1 MSKKE
6 QYVAAI
12 DIGTT
17 KIVAIVGK
25 KNENGKIEIL
35 GLSKAPS
42 KGVKRGVVLNIEETV
57 GAIQQTV
64 DDVQKRS
71 GIVFTEVFVGIAGQH
86 IKSMKNRGYI
96 IRENY
101 EDEIHKEEVFRLM
114 EDMHKIHIDI
124 GEEIIHV
131 IPQNFIVDNETG
143 VKSPIGMCG
152 RRLEANFHIVIG
164 QVAAAKNIEKCI
176 RKANLTVKDLILE
189 PLASSDAVLTEDEKE
204 AGVVLV
210 DIGGGTTD
218 VAVYYDN
225 IIRHT
230 AVIPF
235 GGNVVTKDIKEG
247 CAILQRYAEQLKIQ
261 YGSALGDMAP
271 GDKVVSI
278 PGISGREPKEI
289 SFKSLAYIIQS
300 RMEEIIDA
308 INFEIQVSGYADK
321 LAAGVVI
328 TGGGAMLKH
337 LPQLMKFKTAM
348 DVRIGL
354 PNKHLAGSARN
365 EINQPMYATSVG
377 LIMRGFDFLETYKKS
392 FNAGSAEDFA
402 KQKPVTPVMQE
413 EPSVRI
419 EQPEQPAKPVMEEV
433 FSTGENHVSTHPDP
447 DKVSLGDKIK
457 SILSKMFEVEDQKIG

>member
-1 MSKKE
+1 MNKKE

-25 KNENGKIEIL
+25 KNENGRIEIL

-42 KGVKRGVVLNIEETV
+42 RGVKRGVVLNIEETV
-57 GAIQQTV
+57 TAIETTV
-64 DDVQKRS
+64 EDVQRRS
-71 GIVFTEVFVGIAGQH
+71 GIIFSEVFVGIAGQH

-96 IRENY
+96 TRDAY
-101 EDEIHKEEVFRLM
+101 DDEIKKEEVFRLI
-114 EDMHKIHIDI
+114 EDMHKIHVDI

-176 RKANLTVKDLILE
+176 RKANLSVKDMILE

-204 AGVVLV
+204 AGVILV

-247 CAILQRYAEQLKIQ
+247 CAILQRHAELLKIQ
-261 YGSALGDMAP
+261 YGSALGDIAP
-271 GDKVVSI
+271 EDKVVTI

-308 INFEIQVSGYADK
+308 VNFEIQNSGYADK

-354 PNKHLAGSARN
+354 PNEHLAGSSRN

-377 LIMRGFDFLETYKKS
+377 LIMRGFDFLETYKKP
-392 FNAGSAEDFA
+392 FNAGTKEEYSKPKPPVSVPVEEDQLQAENA
-402 KQKPVTPVMQE
+402 ASEPLQTE
-413 EPSVRI
+413 ERVPLT
-419 EQPEQPAKPVMEEV
+419 E
-433 FSTGENHVSTHPDP
+433 
-447 DKVSLGDKIK
+447 KIK
-457 SILSKMFEVEDQKIG
+457 SILSKMFEVEDQPIK

>member
-1 MSKKE
+1 MNKTE

-17 KIVAIVGK
+17 KIVAIVGT
-25 KNENGKIEIL
+25 KNENDRIEIL
-35 GLSKAPS
+35 GLSKALS

-57 GAIQQTV
+57 NAIRTTV
-64 DDVQKRS
+64 EDVQRRS
-71 GIVFTEVFVGIAGQH
+71 GILFSEVFVGIAGQH

-96 IRENY
+96 MRDSY
-101 EDEIHKEEVFRLM
+101 EDEIKKEEVFKLI
-114 EDMHKIHIDI
+114 EDMHKIHIEI

-143 VKSPIGMCG
+143 VKSPIGFCG

-176 RKANLTVKDLILE
+176 RKAGLVVKDMILE
-189 PLASSDAVLTEDEKE
+189 PLASADAVLTDDEKE

-218 VAVYYDN
+218 VAIYYDN
-225 IIRHT
+225 ILRHT

-247 CAILQRYAEQLKIQ
+247 CSILQRHAEQLKIQ
-261 YGSALGDMAP
+261 YGSALGDIAP
-271 GDKVVSI
+271 EDKVVSI

-300 RMEEIIDA
+300 RMEDIIEI
-308 INFEIQVSGYADK
+308 INFEIQNSGYTDK

-337 LPQLMKFKTAM
+337 LIQLMKFKTAM
-348 DVRIGL
+348 DVRIGI
-354 PNKHLAGSARN
+354 PNEHLSGHARN

-377 LIMRGFDFLETYKKS
+377 LIMRGFEYLDTYKK
-392 FNAGSAEDFA
+392 
-402 KQKPVTPVMQE
+402 
-413 EPSVRI
+413 
-419 EQPEQPAKPVMEEV
+419 V
-433 FSTGENHVSTHPDP
+433 FSAGKKDEYIKPMISE
-447 DKVSLGDKIK
+447 SLVEEAEESNSRVNEEEKIPLTEKIK
-457 SILSKMFEVEDQKIG
+457 IMLSKIFEIEDQKIS

>member
-1 MSKKE
+1 MNNKE

-17 KIVAIVGK
+17 KIVAIVGR

-35 GLSKAPS
+35 GLSKALS
-42 KGVKRGVVLNIEETV
+42 KGVKRGVVMNIEETV
-57 GAIQQTV
+57 TAIQTTV
-64 DDVQKRS
+64 EDVQKRS
-71 GIVFTEVFVGIAGQH
+71 GIMFSEVFVGIAGQH

-96 IRENY
+96 MRDNY
-101 EDEIHKEEVFRLM
+101 EDEIKKEEVFRLI
-114 EDMHKIHIDI
+114 EDMHKIHIEI

-143 VKSPIGMCG
+143 LKSPIGICG

-176 RKANLTVKDLILE
+176 RKANLSVKDMILE

-218 VAVYYDN
+218 LAVYYDN

-230 AVIPF
+230 SVIPL

-247 CAILQRYAEQLKIQ
+247 CAILQRHAEQLKIQ
-261 YGSALGDMAP
+261 YGSALGDIAP
-271 GDKVVSI
+271 EDKVVSI
-278 PGISGREPKEI
+278 PGISGRDPKEI
-289 SFKSLAYIIQS
+289 SFRSLAYIIQS
-300 RMEEIIDA
+300 RMEEIIDF
-308 INFEIQVSGYADK
+308 INFEIQNSGYADK

-348 DVRIGL
+348 DVRLGL
-354 PNKHLAGSARN
+354 PNEHLSGTGRN

-377 LIMRGFDFLETYKKS
+377 LIMRGFDYLETYKKS
-392 FNAGSAEDFA
+392 FRAGPQGEFVRSRPEVIEREDIEA
-402 KQKPVTPVMQE
+402 DDQPVNNQQE
-413 EPSVRI
+413 PRTSITE
-419 EQPEQPAKPVMEEV
+419 
-433 FSTGENHVSTHPDP
+433 
-447 DKVSLGDKIK
+447 KIK
-457 SILSKMFEVEDQKIG
+457 MMMQKMFEVEDQSIS

>member
-1 MSKKE
+1 MNKKE

-25 KNENGKIEIL
+25 KNGNGKIEIL
-35 GLSKAPS
+35 GLSKALS
-42 KGVKRGVVLNIEETV
+42 RGVKRGVVLNIEETV
-57 GAIQQTV
+57 SAIQTTV

-71 GIVFTEVFVGIAGQH
+71 GIQFSEVFVGIAGQH

-96 IRENY
+96 TRECY
-101 EDEIHKEEVFRLM
+101 DDEISKDEVFKLI

-176 RKANLTVKDLILE
+176 RKANLSVKDMILE
-189 PLASSDAVLTEDEKE
+189 PLASSDAVLTDDEKE

-247 CAILQRYAEQLKIQ
+247 CSILQRYAEQLKVQ
-261 YGSALGDMAP
+261 YGSALGDIAP
-271 GDKVVSI
+271 DDKVVSI
-278 PGISGREPKEI
+278 PGISGRNPKEI

-308 INFEIQVSGYADK
+308 VNFEIQNSGYADK
-321 LAAGVVI
+321 LAAGVVV

-354 PNKHLAGSARN
+354 PNEHLAGSAKN

-377 LIMRGFDFLETYKKS
+377 LIMRGFDYLETYKKT
-392 FNAGSAEDFA
+392 FNAGLPEEFV
-402 KQKPVTPVMQE
+402 KPKIAVVEEKHEEVHVEPEIETP
-413 EPSVRI
+413 
-419 EQPEQPAKPVMEEV
+419 QPEQQVHEE
-433 FSTGENHVSTHPDP
+433 DR
-447 DKVSLGDKIK
+447 VSLTDKIK
-457 SILSKMFEVEDQKIG
+457 SILSNMFEVEDQSIN

>member
-1 MSKKE
+1 MNKKE

-17 KIVAIVGK
+17 KIVAIVGT

-57 GAIQQTV
+57 NAIQTTV
-64 DDVQKRS
+64 DDVQGRS
-71 GIVFTEVFVGIAGQH
+71 GVMFSEVFVGIAGQH
-86 IKSMKNRGYI
+86 IKSLKTRGYI
-96 IRENY
+96 MRDAF
-101 EDEIHKEEVFRLM
+101 EDEIKKEEVFKLI
-114 EDMHKIHIDI
+114 EDMYKIHVDI

-131 IPQNFIVDNETG
+131 IPQVFIVDNETG

-176 RKANLTVKDLILE
+176 RKAGLNVKEMILE
-189 PLASSDAVLTEDEKE
+189 PLASADAVLTDDEKE

-247 CAILQRYAEQLKIQ
+247 CSILQRHAEQLKIQ
-261 YGSALGDMAP
+261 YGSALGDIAP
-271 GDKVVSI
+271 DDKVVSI

-289 SFKSLAYIIQS
+289 SFKSLSYIIQS
-300 RMEEIIDA
+300 RMEEIID
-308 INFEIQVSGYADK
+308 IVNFEIQNSGYADK
-321 LAAGVVI
+321 LAAGIVI

-348 DVRIGL
+348 DVRIGY
-354 PNKHLAGSARN
+354 PNEHLAGTGRN
-365 EINQPMYATSVG
+365 EINQPMYATAVG
-377 LIMRGFDFLETYKKS
+377 LIMRGFDHLETYRKTFS
-392 FNAGSAEDFA
+392 AGPRDEYIRPEKLVTTIAEDE
-402 KQKPVTPVMQE
+402 MSEDMSE
-413 EPSVRI
+413 EA
-419 EQPEQPAKPVMEEV
+419 ETQAEE
-433 FSTGENHVSTHPDP
+433 
-447 DKVSLGDKIK
+447 KVPLTEKIK
-457 SILSKMFEVEDQKIG
+457 QMLSKMFEVEDKSIS

>member
-1 MSKKE
+1 MNKMEK
-6 QYVAAI
+6 YVAAI

-25 KNENGKIEIL
+25 KNEKGLIEIL

-42 KGVKRGVVLNIEETV
+42 KGVKRGVVLNIEDTV
-57 GAIQQTV
+57 SAIQTTV

-71 GIVFTEVFVGIAGQH
+71 GIMFSEVFVGIAGQH
-86 IKSMKNRGYI
+86 IRSMKNRGYI
-96 IRENY
+96 MRDAYDNVIK
-101 EDEIHKEEVFRLM
+101 KEEVFRLI

-143 VKSPIGMCG
+143 VKSPIGMFG
-152 RRLEANFHIVIG
+152 KRLEANFHIVIG
-164 QVAAAKNIEKCI
+164 QVAAAKNIERCI
-176 RKANLTVKDLILE
+176 MIANLNVKDMILE
-189 PLASSDAVLTEDEKE
+189 PLASSDAVLTKDEKE

-218 VAVYYDN
+218 VAVIYDN
-225 IIRHT
+225 IVRHT

-247 CAILQRYAEQLKIQ
+247 CAILQRHAEQLKIQ
-261 YGSALGDMAP
+261 YGSALGDLAP

-308 INFEIQVSGYADK
+308 VNFEIQNSGYADK

-348 DVRIGL
+348 DVRIGQ
-354 PNKHLAGSARN
+354 PNEHLAGSAKN
-365 EINQPMYATSVG
+365 EISQPMYAWFRLSG
-377 LIMRGFDFLETYKKS
+377 DIQGRIQCRARGR
-392 FNAGSAEDFA
+392 
-402 KQKPVTPVMQE
+402 VC
-413 EPSVRI
+413 
-419 EQPEQPAKPVMEEV
+419 
-433 FSTGENHVSTHPDP
+433 
-447 DKVSLGDKIK
+447 
-457 SILSKMFEVEDQKIG
+457 

>member
-1 MSKKE
+1 MNNNE

-25 KNENGKIEIL
+25 KNPNGKIEIL

-42 KGVKRGVVLNIEETV
+42 NGVKRGVVLNIEETV
-57 GAIQQTV
+57 SAIETTV
-64 DDVQKRS
+64 TDVQQRS
-71 GIVFTEVFVGIAGQH
+71 GIVFTDVFVGIAGQH
-86 IKSMKNRGYI
+86 IKSMKSRGYI
-96 IRENY
+96 NRNSVD
-101 EDEIHKEEVFRLM
+101 DEITKDDVFNLTQ
-114 EDMHKIHIDI
+114 DMHKIPIEI

-143 VKSPIGMCG
+143 VKNPIGMCG
-152 RRLEANFHIVIG
+152 KRLEANFHIVIG
-164 QVAAAKNIEKCI
+164 QVASAKNIEKCI
-176 RKANLTVKDLILE
+176 RKSGLKVKDLILE
-189 PLASSDAVLTEDEKE
+189 PLASSDAVLTDDEKE

-247 CAILQRYAEQLKIQ
+247 CSILQRYAEQLKVQ
-261 YGSALGDMAP
+261 YGSALGDIAP
-271 GDKVVSI
+271 EDKVVSV
-278 PGISGREPKEI
+278 PGISGRDPKEI

-308 INFEIQVSGYADK
+308 VNFEIQASGYADK
-321 LAAGVVI
+321 ISAGVVI

-337 LPQLMKFKTAM
+337 LPQLVKFKTAM
-348 DVRIGL
+348 DVRIGY
-354 PNKHLAGSARN
+354 PNEHLAGSSRD
-365 EINQPMYATSVG
+365 EINQPMFSTSVG
-377 LIMRGFDFLETYKKS
+377 LIMRGLDYLETYKS
-392 FNAGSAEDFA
+392 NFNAGEKSAMSEEEEERF
-402 KQKPVTPVMQE
+402 QE
-413 EPSVRI
+413 EKA
-419 EQPEQPAKPVMEEV
+419 ETQTKLLDE
-433 FSTGENHVSTHPDP
+433 PDTKISWTE
-447 DKVSLGDKIK
+447 KVKK
-457 SILSKMFEVEDQKIG
+457 SLSKMFETEDQDIS

>member
-1 MSKKE
+1 MNKKE

-35 GLSKAPS
+35 GLSKALS

-57 GAIQQTV
+57 SAIETTV
-64 DDVQKRS
+64 EDVQKRS
-71 GIVFTEVFVGIAGQH
+71 GIQFSEVFVGIAGQH

-96 IRENY
+96 IRDAY
-101 EDEIHKEEVFRLM
+101 DDEIKKEEVFKLI
-114 EDMHKIHIDI
+114 EDMYKIHIEI

-164 QVAAAKNIEKCI
+164 HVAAAKNIEKCI
-176 RKANLTVKDLILE
+176 RKANLTVKDMILE

-247 CAILQRYAEQLKIQ
+247 CAILQRHAEQLKIQ
-261 YGSALGDMAP
+261 YGSALGDLAP
-271 GDKVVSI
+271 EDKVVSI

-289 SFKSLAYIIQS
+289 SFKSLSYIIQS

-308 INFEIQVSGYADK
+308 VNFEIQNSGYADK

-354 PNKHLAGSARN
+354 PNEHLAGSAKN

-377 LIMRGFDFLETYKKS
+377 LIMRGFDYLETYKKE
-392 FNAGSAEDFA
+392 FQAGIREEYT
-402 KQKPVTPVMQE
+402 KPIAAAPPKATQYKEEEELVT
-413 EPSVRI
+413 
-419 EQPEQPAKPVMEEV
+419 EEV
-433 FSTGENHVSTHPDP
+433 IRKPTVHEEEKTP
-447 DKVSLGDKIK
+447 LTEKIK
-457 SILSKMFEVEDQKIG
+457 MMLSKMFEVEDQSIN

>member
-1 MSKKE
+1 MNKKE

-35 GLSKAPS
+35 GLSKALS

-57 GAIQQTV
+57 TAIQTTV

-71 GIVFTEVFVGIAGQH
+71 GIQFSEVFVGIAGQH

-96 IRENY
+96 MRDAY
-101 EDEIHKEEVFRLM
+101 DDEIKKEEVFKLI

-176 RKANLTVKDLILE
+176 RKANLTVKDMILE
-189 PLASSDAVLTEDEKE
+189 PLASSDAVLTDDEKE

-247 CAILQRYAEQLKIQ
+247 CAILQRHAEQLKIQ
-261 YGSALGDMAP
+261 YGSALGDIAP
-271 GDKVVSI
+271 DDKVVSI

-308 INFEIQVSGYADK
+308 VNFEIQNSGYADK

-354 PNKHLAGSARN
+354 PNEHLAGSAKN

-377 LIMRGFDFLETYKKS
+377 LIMRGFEYLETYKKS
-392 FNAGSAEDFA
+392 FNAGSSAEFV
-402 KQKPVTPVMQE
+402 KPKVAVAAQHEDYEEETISPPVHE
-413 EPSVRI
+413 EEKIPLT
-419 EQPEQPAKPVMEEV
+419 E
-433 FSTGENHVSTHPDP
+433 
-447 DKVSLGDKIK
+447 KIK
-457 SILSKMFEVEDQKIG
+457 SMLSRMFEVEDQPIK

>member
-1 MSKKE
+1 MTKKE

-42 KGVKRGVVLNIEETV
+42 RGVKRGVVLNIEETV
-57 GAIQQTV
+57 TAIQTTV

-71 GIVFTEVFVGIAGQH
+71 GIMFSEVFVGIAGQH

-96 IRENY
+96 TREAY
-101 EDEIHKEEVFRLM
+101 EDEIKKEEVFKLI
-114 EDMHKIHIDI
+114 EDMHKIHIEI

-176 RKANLTVKDLILE
+176 RKANLVVKDMILE
-189 PLASSDAVLTEDEKE
+189 PLASSDAVLTDDEKE

-247 CAILQRYAEQLKIQ
+247 CAILQRHAEQLKIQ
-261 YGSALGDMAP
+261 YGSALGDIAP
-271 GDKVVSI
+271 EDKVVSI

-308 INFEIQVSGYADK
+308 VNFEIQNSGYADK

-348 DVRIGL
+348 DVRIGH
-354 PNKHLAGSARN
+354 PNEHLAGTAKN
-365 EINQPMYATSVG
+365 EISQPMYATSVG
-377 LIMRGFDFLETYKKS
+377 LIMRGFDFLETYKKT
-392 FNAGSAEDFA
+392 FNAGSKEDFA
-402 KQKPVTPVMQE
+402 PVQKTFDWHKTEEVEERVNQPVQE
-413 EPSVRI
+413 EEKIPLT
-419 EQPEQPAKPVMEEV
+419 E
-433 FSTGENHVSTHPDP
+433 
-447 DKVSLGDKIK
+447 KIK
-457 SILSKMFEVEDQKIG
+457 TILSKMFEVDDQPIK

>member
-1 MSKKE
+1 MSKKD

-57 GAIQQTV
+57 TAIQTTV

-71 GIVFTEVFVGIAGQH
+71 GILFTEVFVGIAGQH
-86 IKSMKNRGYI
+86 IKSMKSRGYI
-96 IRENY
+96 MREAY
-101 EDEIHKEEVFRLM
+101 DDEIQKDEVFKLI

-176 RKANLTVKDLILE
+176 RKANLTVKDMILE

-247 CAILQRYAEQLKIQ
+247 CAILQRHAEQLKIQ
-261 YGSALGDMAP
+261 YGSALGDIAP
-271 GDKVVSI
+271 EDKVVSI

-308 INFEIQVSGYADK
+308 VNFEIQNSGYADK

-337 LPQLMKFKTAM
+337 LTQLMKFKTAM

-354 PNKHLAGSARN
+354 PNEHLAGSAKN

-377 LIMRGFDFLETYKKS
+377 LIMRGFDYLETYKKS
-392 FNAGSAEDFA
+392 FNAGS
-402 KQKPVTPVMQE
+402 QE
-413 EPSVRI
+413 EFVR
-419 EQPEQPAKPVMEEV
+419 PEPKVVTQHHQMEKEDDEAFV
-433 FSTGENHVSTHPDP
+433 PQDEPEEEKIPLTE
-447 DKVSLGDKIK
+447 KIK
-457 SILSKMFEVEDQKIG
+457 SMLSRMFEVEDQPIK

>member
-1 MSKKE
+1 MNKKE

-35 GLSKAPS
+35 GLSKALS
-42 KGVKRGVVLNIEETV
+42 KGVKRGVVLNIEDTV
-57 GAIQQTV
+57 NAIQTTV

-71 GIVFTEVFVGIAGQH
+71 GIIFSEVFVGIAGQH

-96 IRENY
+96 TRDNY
-101 EDEIHKEEVFRLM
+101 EDEIKKDDLFRLI

-164 QVAAAKNIEKCI
+164 QVAAAKNIEKCV
-176 RKANLTVKDLILE
+176 RKANLTVKDMILE
-189 PLASSDAVLTEDEKE
+189 PLASSDAVLTDDEKE

-230 AVIPF
+230 AVIPL

-247 CAILQRYAEQLKIQ
+247 CAILARHAEQLKLQ
-261 YGSALGDMAP
+261 YGSALGDIAP
-271 GDKVVSI
+271 EDKVVSI

-289 SFKSLAYIIQS
+289 SFRSLAYIIQS
-300 RMEEIIDA
+300 RMEEIIDFV
-308 INFEIQVSGYADK
+308 NFEIQNSGYADK

-348 DVRIGL
+348 DVRIGF
-354 PNKHLAGSARN
+354 PNEHLAGTGKN
-365 EINQPMYATSVG
+365 EINQPMYATAVG
-377 LIMRGFDFLETYKKS
+377 LIMRGFDYIETYKKS
-392 FNAGSAEDFA
+392 FSAGKQEEFVRPPKVEAETREEMVTNEA
-402 KQKPVTPVMQE
+402 EAPVEYQE
-413 EPSVRI
+413 EP
-419 EQPEQPAKPVMEEV
+419 K
-433 FSTGENHVSTHPDP
+433 T
-447 DKVSLGDKIK
+447 SLTEKIRMMM
-457 SILSKMFEVEDQKIG
+457 SKMFEVEDSAIN

>member
-1 MSKKE
+1 MNNME

-17 KIVAIVGK
+17 KIVAIVGS

-35 GLSKAPS
+35 GLSKALS
-42 KGVKRGVVLNIEETV
+42 RGVKRGVVLNIEETV
-57 GAIQQTV
+57 SAIETTV
-64 DDVQKRS
+64 QDVQKRS
-71 GIVFTEVFVGIAGQH
+71 GISFSEVFVGIAGQH
-86 IKSMKNRGYI
+86 IKSMKSRGYI
-96 IRENY
+96 MREAY
-101 EDEIHKEEVFRLM
+101 DDEITKEDVFKLI

-176 RKANLTVKDLILE
+176 RKAGLTVKDMILE
-189 PLASSDAVLTEDEKE
+189 PLASSDAVLTDDERE

-235 GGNVVTKDIKEG
+235 GGNVITKDIKEG
-247 CAILQRYAEQLKIQ
+247 CAILHRHAESLKIQ
-261 YGSALGDMAP
+261 YGSALGDIAP
-271 GDKVVSI
+271 DDKVVSI
-278 PGISGREPKEI
+278 PGISGRDPKEI

-308 INFEIQVSGYADK
+308 VNFEIQNSGYADK
-321 LAAGVVI
+321 LAAGMVI
-328 TGGGAMLKH
+328 TGGGAMLRH

-348 DVRIGL
+348 DVRIGI
-354 PNKHLAGSARN
+354 PNEHLSGSAKN

-377 LIMRGFDFLETYKKS
+377 LIMRGFDYLDTYKKR
-392 FNAGSAEDFA
+392 FSAAPKDEFVNPKTVTQVNVEAAAVSDIETEDEDII
-402 KQKPVTPVMQE
+402 E
-413 EPSVRI
+413 EDRL
-419 EQPEQPAKPVMEEV
+419 
-433 FSTGENHVSTHPDP
+433 
-447 DKVSLGDKIK
+447 SLTDKIK
-457 SILSKMFEVEDQKIG
+457 TMLTKIFEVEDQKIN

>member
-1 MSKKE
+1 MNKKE

-57 GAIQQTV
+57 TAIETTV
-64 DDVQKRS
+64 EDVQKRS
-71 GIVFTEVFVGIAGQH
+71 GILFSEVFVGIAGQH

-96 IRENY
+96 TREAY
-101 EDEIHKEEVFRLM
+101 DDEIKKEEVFKLI
-114 EDMHKIHIDI
+114 EDMHKIHIEI

-176 RKANLTVKDLILE
+176 RKANLSVKDMILE

-247 CAILQRYAEQLKIQ
+247 CAILQRHAEQLKIQ
-261 YGSALGDMAP
+261 YGSALGDIAP
-271 GDKVVSI
+271 EDKVVSI

-308 INFEIQVSGYADK
+308 VNFEIQNSGYADK

-354 PNKHLAGSARN
+354 PNEHLAGTARN

-377 LIMRGFDFLETYKKS
+377 LIMRGFDFLETYKKP
-392 FNAGSAEDFA
+392 FNAGPIDEYMKPKATVVT
-402 KQKPVTPVMQE
+402 QKV
-413 EPSVRI
+413 
-419 EQPEQPAKPVMEEV
+419 EEV
-433 FSTGENHVSTHPDP
+433 KEIENVEPEPVHEEEKIPLTE
-447 DKVSLGDKIK
+447 KIK
-457 SILSKMFEVEDQKIG
+457 TILSKMFEVEDQPIK

>member
-1 MSKKE
+1 MNKKE

-35 GLSKAPS
+35 GLSKALS

-57 GAIQQTV
+57 NAIQTTV
-64 DDVQKRS
+64 LDVQKRS
-71 GIVFTEVFVGIAGQH
+71 GILFSEVFVGIAGQH

-96 IRENY
+96 IREAY
-101 EDEIHKEEVFRLM
+101 DDEIQKDEVFKLI

-143 VKSPIGMCG
+143 VKNPIGMCG

-176 RKANLTVKDLILE
+176 RKANLTVKDMILE
-189 PLASSDAVLTEDEKE
+189 PLASSDAVLTDDEKE

-247 CAILQRYAEQLKIQ
+247 CAILQRHAEQLKIQ
-261 YGSALGDMAP
+261 YGSALGDIAP
-271 GDKVVSI
+271 EDKVVSI

-308 INFEIQVSGYADK
+308 VNFEVQNSGYADK

-354 PNKHLAGSARN
+354 PNEHLAGSAKN

-377 LIMRGFDFLETYKKS
+377 LIMRGFEYLETYKKT
-392 FNAGSAEDFA
+392 FNAGNTEEYVKPKAVIVGQLEEEEDEQETFA
-402 KQKPVTPVMQE
+402 PTTHE
-413 EPSVRI
+413 EEKIPLT
-419 EQPEQPAKPVMEEV
+419 E
-433 FSTGENHVSTHPDP
+433 
-447 DKVSLGDKIK
+447 KIK
-457 SILSKMFEVEDQKIG
+457 SMLSRMFEVEDQPIK